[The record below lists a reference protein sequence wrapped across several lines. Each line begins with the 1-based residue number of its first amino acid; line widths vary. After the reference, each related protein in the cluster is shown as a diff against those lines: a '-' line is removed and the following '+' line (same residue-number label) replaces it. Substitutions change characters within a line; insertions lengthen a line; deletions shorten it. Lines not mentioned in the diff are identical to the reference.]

1 MTRIT
6 KIEASIVLPRKIRTA
21 AYARVSTASDEQLLS
36 LEVQKAH
43 YEEYIKSNPEWEF
56 AGLYYDEGISGTKMD
71 KREALL
77 RLLSDC
83 DNGRIDRV
91 ITKSISRFSRNTT
104 DCLEMVRRLS
114 RLNISIYFEKENI
127 DTAHMSSELMLSILS
142 SIAEG
147 ESRSISENTK
157 WSIKHRFENGTFII
171 SYPPYGYKNDNGKMA
186 VVPEEAE
193 VVKDIFRMC
202 LSGMGCHLIADELNR
217 RGIPSK
223 RGAEWHASSV
233 QDMLRNEKYTGD
245 VLFQKTWTDESFN
258 RHNNYGE
265 RGQYYSRD
273 HHEAIISHED
283 YEKAQSAIIQRGR
296 EKGCESGSNKCLQRY
311 AFSGKILCGEC
322 GATLKR
328 SIRYNTSGQYI
339 IWICNTHIKDNS
351 VCSLKYLDED
361 DIRDAFSR
369 MMNKLHTAHDVV
381 LKPFIHSLRG
391 YDNKDKLKEIH
402 LLEESIEK
410 TAEHE
415 KVLTNLLASGYIEGD
430 IYYKEKSGLERKRA
444 ELIKKKDKISS
455 DISGDIRHL
464 EEAEKLMKAVSKE
477 ESFSYSEELFSNHVD
492 SITVINRNKVT
503 FNLKCG
509 LRLEERLG
517 DL

>member
-6 KIEASIVLPRKIRTA
+6 KIEGNVAVPRRIRTV

-114 RLNISIYFEKENI
+114 KLNISIYFEKENI

-157 WSIKHRFENGTFII
+157 WSIKRRYENGTFII
-171 SYPPYGYKNDNGKMA
+171 SCPPYGYRNDNGKM
-186 VVPEEAE
+186 VVVHEEAE
-193 VVKDIFRMC
+193 VVKDIFHMC

-245 VLFQKTWTDESFN
+245 VLFQKTWTDDSFN

-265 RGQYYSRD
+265 RGQYYSRN

-296 EKGCESGSNKCLQRY
+296 EKGCNPGSGRNLQRY
-311 AFSGKILCGEC
+311 AFSGKILCREC

-328 SIRYNTSGQYI
+328 SIRYNTGEKSI
-339 IWICNTHIKDNS
+339 IWVCNTRIKDKNA
-351 VCSLKYLDED
+351 CGLKFINDLDLKE
-361 DIRDAFSR
+361 AFLR
-369 MMNKLHTAHDVV
+369 MMNKLHSAHDVV

-444 ELIKKKDKISS
+444 ELIKKKDKIAS

-464 EEAEKLMKAVSKE
+464 EEAEKLMKVVSKE
-477 ESFSYSEELFSNHVD
+477 ESFSYSDELFSNHVD
-492 SITVINRNKVT
+492 TITVINRNKVS

>member
-6 KIEASIVLPRKIRTA
+6 KIEASIALPRKIRTA

-56 AGLYYDEGISGTKMD
+56 AGLYYDEGISGTKVD

-77 RLLSDC
+77 RLLEDC
-83 DNGRIDRV
+83 DNGMIDRV

-104 DCLEMVRRLS
+104 NCLEMVRQLS

-127 DTAHMSSELMLSILS
+127 DTAYMSSELMLSILS

-157 WSIKHRFENGTFII
+157 WSIKNRYENGTFII
-171 SYPPYGYKNDNGKMA
+171 SCPPYGYKNDNGKMV

-193 VVKDIFRMC
+193 VVKDIFHMC

-245 VLFQKTWTDESFN
+245 VLFQKTWTDDSFN

-265 RGQYYSRD
+265 RGQYYSRTTTKPLSATRTLRRRRVPSSREGKRKD
-273 HHEAIISHED
+273 ANLEAT
-283 YEKAQSAIIQRGR
+283 SA
-296 EKGCESGSNKCLQRY
+296 
-311 AFSGKILCGEC
+311 
-322 GATLKR
+322 
-328 SIRYNTSGQYI
+328 
-339 IWICNTHIKDNS
+339 NS
-351 VCSLKYLDED
+351 
-361 DIRDAFSR
+361 A
-369 MMNKLHTAHDVV
+369 M
-381 LKPFIHSLRG
+381 HSLERFSA
-391 YDNKDKLKEIH
+391 
-402 LLEESIEK
+402 ES
-410 TAEHE
+410 AEQ
-415 KVLTNLLASGYIEGD
+415 
-430 IYYKEKSGLERKRA
+430 R
-444 ELIKKKDKISS
+444 SS
-455 DISGDIRHL
+455 V
-464 EEAEKLMKAVSKE
+464 AYATTQAVS
-477 ESFSYSEELFSNHVD
+477 
-492 SITVINRNKVT
+492 T
-503 FNLKCG
+503 
-509 LRLEERLG
+509 
-517 DL
+517 